1 MLVDLPE
8 DWAQLLAGEMEKP
21 YFSALEKF
29 VDAER
34 RDYTVFPPE
43 EDVFTAL
50 KTTSYENT
58 KVFLLGQDP
67 YHDNNQAHGLCFSV
81 RPGVRPPPS
90 LYNIYRELKTDI
102 PGFKAPKHGYL
113 IHWAQQGILM
123 LNAVLTV
130 RAHTPNSHKSK
141 GWEKFT
147 DAVIQKVN
155 QKEDRV
161 VFLLWGAYAQKK
173 APLITGEHHVVIKG
187 VHPSPLSA
195 EKGFFGS
202 QPFSSINKALEEA
215 GKEPIDWQLP
225 EIQ

>member
-8 DWAQLLAGEMEKP
+8 DWSQLLAGEMEKP

-34 RDYTVFPPE
+34 RENTVFPPE

-50 KTTSYENT
+50 KTTSYEQT

-113 IHWAQQGILM
+113 MHWAQQGVLM

-173 APLITGEHHVVIKG
+173 VPLITGEQHVIIKG

-195 EKGFFGS
+195 DKGFFGS
-202 QPFSSINKALEEA
+202 RPFSAINKALEEA

-225 EIQ
+225 EI